1 MSLAGSSSDHLLT
14 QSVTG
19 GRPAESNK
27 STSLRLLIRRHG
39 TPQANPLPDEGNEKD
54 SDDDDIDKDNDI
66 PPQMKAMRKTCVYR
80 KTRRSGTPHMI
91 LDHLDA

>member
-1 MSLAGSSSDHLLT
+1 MSRAGSSSDLLLI

-19 GRPAESNK
+19 WLPAENKK

-54 SDDDDIDKDNDI
+54 SDYDDDDNDKDNDI
-66 PPQMKAMRKTCVYR
+66 PPSDEGNEKGLRVQKNKKEGA
-80 KTRRSGTPHMI
+80 PI
-91 LDHLDA
+91 